1 MSGLLDKANKAAED
15 KEEAVVAVVEDR
27 APAGFA
33 EANDSD
39 NEVDKRVQIG
49 YKLVVLS
56 DS

>member
-15 KEEAVVAVVEDR
+15 KEEAEVVVVEDR

-39 NEVDKRVQIG
+39 NERTKESKSV

-56 DS
+56 HF